1 MFRLITFLRLFISGQ
16 HRWSRCWL
24 GLHHWDHPGGHCK
37 RCGKC
42 DELFGQHGKCRERG
56 NTLTKVYTVVGY
68 VEGMDSETQF
78 SETVAAVDA
87 EHAAELIAHRY
98 RSSTDLVLVG
108 AYRGSEELQPVYAN
122 GSTVGAMLLRMETS
136 EDEKRHS
143 AEEECNDAGDE
154 AAEDNEDDAEELV
167 IKDDEHRARVEDAV
181 MQHIRD
187 LQAYKLAHDDARS
200 GIYCGSI
207 GSMLNAYREGDMTF
221 TQVVDAIMASAAT
234 GNLRR

>member
-1 MFRLITFLRLFISGQ
+1 MFRFITFLKLFISGQ

-24 GLHHWDHPGGHCK
+24 GLHHWDHPGGHCR

-68 VEGMDSETQF
+68 IEGMDSETQF

-98 RSSTDLVLVG
+98 RSSADLVLIG

-136 EDEKRHS
+136 EGEKRHS
-143 AEEECNDAGDE
+143 AEEECDDADEE
-154 AAEDNEDDAEELV
+154 AAEDDEEDLA
-167 IKDDEHRARVEDAV
+167 IKDDGHCARVEDEV
-181 MQHIRD
+181 MQRIHD

-207 GSMLNAYREGDMTF
+207 GSMLNAYRDGDMTF
-221 TQVVDAIMASAAT
+221 TQVVDAVMAAAAT
-234 GNLRR
+234 GSLRR